1 SSLIECPQPERE
13 MRRGR
18 SIERGVD
25 DRNSPPPD
33 VPGQP
38 RIHRGVG
45 DVAKCVIEEMRED
58 VREHDEPTSKAY
70 LAYANAAQPLRNTRR
85 GPKATGAHV
94 NNGRCLYGHDQVFV
108 GRSGVLAQINGGAPP
123 PKRGPIERTIRR
135 VSPPPNAT
143 GSHRSIL
150 RRSTI

>member
-1 SSLIECPQPERE
+1 
-13 MRRGR
+13 MRRCRG
-18 SIERGVD
+18 IERGID

-38 RIHRGVG
+38 GIHRGVG
-45 DVAKCVIEEMRED
+45 DVAKRVIEEMRED

-94 NNGRCLYGHDQVFV
+94 NNGRCLYGHDQVFA
-108 GRSGVLAQINGGAPP
+108 GRSGVLAQINGASPY
-123 PKRGPIERTIRR
+123 PKRCLMDGAYRR
-135 VSPPPNAT
+135 FSTPNNAI

-150 RRSTI
+150 DGQPFKDAPCPLSGG